1 MTSTISQQAAAAAA
15 KQILGFYP
23 EIPASDPKGFA
34 AGLVATLS
42 IFPQPVIDRAVDP
55 VQGIP
60 GKVVYLNLAKIR
72 KLLDEWVE
80 EYTDDCRR
88 REMAAMKRLPETPRD
103 PQAERRISEGF
114 EKLSLQLKRGIGPS
128 TQADEGT

>member
-1 MTSTISQQAAAAAA
+1 
-15 KQILGFYP
+15 
-23 EIPASDPKGFA
+23 
-34 AGLVATLS
+34 VATLS